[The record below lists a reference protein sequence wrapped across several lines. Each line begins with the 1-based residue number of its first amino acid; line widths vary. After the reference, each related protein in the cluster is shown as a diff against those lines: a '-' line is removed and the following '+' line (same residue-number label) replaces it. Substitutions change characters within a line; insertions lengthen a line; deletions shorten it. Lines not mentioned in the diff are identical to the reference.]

1 MNYASNIQ
9 IIGGSANFVAM
20 QKDFLSKWVT
30 KWVI

>member
-20 QKDFLSKWVT
+20 QKDIFVKMGY
-30 KWVI
+30 